1 MSVYGNYDVFR
12 HDLLEMICDFHLD
25 NTKTTFTKFFLKYT
39 LVCYIERGRSDFL
52 KRGAL
57 CYRPLYVNITGA
69 NTATI
74 FRNTNPNF
82 YTFDISFLSGLMVI
96 LATNGCSRHRCA

>member
-12 HDLLEMICDFHLD
+12 HDLLEMICDFTWVVQNNLC
-25 NTKTTFTKFFLKYT
+25 KFFCEYT
-39 LVCYIERGRSDFL
+39 FVCSIERGRSDFL

-82 YTFDISFLSGLMVI
+82 HTFDISFLSGLMVI
-96 LATNGCSRHRCA
+96 LATNGCTRHRCA